1 MLRTAKHCLRN
12 EGKKS
17 SQLQP
22 NPALNISMGQA
33 KMKTFLGVTS
43 ALSRAQH
50 NKSPDKQTNC
60 LCSYSIL
67 LKFSIH
73 CSRENWI
80 QHWKHVLQKHTFHN
94 SHTQSLNLHTWIKQ
108 LGFPNAWTTCTNWD
122 FYSAKRVSAQRT
134 ILQNTSAFNVF
145 DMPTKQKN

>member
-1 MLRTAKHCLRN
+1 MLWTAKHRLRN
-12 EGKKS
+12 AGKKS

-22 NPALNISMGQA
+22 NPVLNISMEQA
-33 KMKTFLGVTS
+33 KIKTFLGVTS

-50 NKSPDKQTNC
+50 NKSLDKRTNC

-73 CSRENWI
+73 CSRENWTRC
-80 QHWKHVLQKHTFHN
+80 WKHVLQKHTFHN

-108 LGFPNAWTTCTNWD
+108 LGFPNAWTACTNWD
-122 FYSAKRVSAQRT
+122 FYSAKRVSSQCT
-134 ILQNTSAFNVF
+134 TPHNTSAFTIF